1 MNKKEIA
8 FFAGCIILGM
18 VISVI
23 LSKTSIRDK
32 THEFKCVRIQDYEG
46 GDYSPEHYYMKEELK
61 SFIFNTPHR
70 RMCVQHPETV
80 YKIASSLLSSK
91 YGPQYIESKK
101 PFKISLLS
109 GRVWKVMTKDSMA
122 VVYIQK
128 IDSRILKIVRYDN
141 TK

>member
-1 MNKKEIA
+1 MQLFTHIYQLKLIPPT
-8 FFAGCIILGM
+8 G
-18 VISVI
+18 
-23 LSKTSIRDK
+23 IRDK
-32 THEFKCVRIQDYEG
+32 THEFKCVSIQDYEG

-91 YGPQYIESKK
+91 YGPQYIDSKK

-109 GRVWKVMTKDSMA
+109 GRVWKVMPKDSMA

-128 IDSRILKIVRYDN
+128 IDSRILKIERYDN

>member
-1 MNKKEIA
+1 MNKKEIV

-32 THEFKCVRIQDYEG
+32 THEFKCVSIQDYEG

-91 YGPQYIESKK
+91 YGLNILIVK
-101 PFKISLLS
+101 SLL
-109 GRVWKVMTKDSMA
+109 KLA
-122 VVYIQK
+122 Y
-128 IDSRILKIVRYDN
+128 
-141 TK
+141 

>member
-1 MNKKEIA
+1 
-8 FFAGCIILGM
+8 
-18 VISVI
+18 
-23 LSKTSIRDK
+23 
-32 THEFKCVRIQDYEG
+32 
-46 GDYSPEHYYMKEELK
+46 
-61 SFIFNTPHR
+61 
-70 RMCVQHPETV
+70 MCVLHPETA

-128 IDSRILKIVRYDN
+128 IDSRILKIIRYDN

>member
-1 MNKKEIA
+1 MNKKEIV

-32 THEFKCVRIQDYEG
+32 THEFKCVSIQDYEG

-91 YGPQYIESKK
+91 YGPQYID
-101 PFKISLLS
+101 SLKS
-109 GRVWKVMTKDSMA
+109 ATYRV
-122 VVYIQK
+122 
-128 IDSRILKIVRYDN
+128 
-141 TK
+141 

>member
-23 LSKTSIRDK
+23 LSKTSISDK

-46 GDYSPEHYYMKEELK
+46 GDYSPEHYYMK
-61 SFIFNTPHR
+61 
-70 RMCVQHPETV
+70 
-80 YKIASSLLSSK
+80 
-91 YGPQYIESKK
+91 
-101 PFKISLLS
+101 
-109 GRVWKVMTKDSMA
+109 DSMA

-128 IDSRILKIVRYDN
+128 IDSRILKIIRYDN